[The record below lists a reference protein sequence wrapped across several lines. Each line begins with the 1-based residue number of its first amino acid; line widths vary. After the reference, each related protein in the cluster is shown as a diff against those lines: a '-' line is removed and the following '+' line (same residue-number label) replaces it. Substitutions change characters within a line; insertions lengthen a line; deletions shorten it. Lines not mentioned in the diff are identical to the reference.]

1 MRTRRWLLEIY
12 EENVS
17 NQRNFEKKK
26 KNLAISRRN

>member
-26 KNLAISRRN
+26 ELSNF